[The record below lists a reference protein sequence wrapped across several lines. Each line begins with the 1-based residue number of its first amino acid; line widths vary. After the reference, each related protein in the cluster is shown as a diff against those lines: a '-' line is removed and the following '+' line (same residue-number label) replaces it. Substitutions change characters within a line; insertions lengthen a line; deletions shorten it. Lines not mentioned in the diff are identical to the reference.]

1 MRDREIDDIL
11 KAAAQARPDPD
22 AALVD
27 RIAKTIGDS
36 AVPVRRLP
44 PGWVLAG
51 GLVLISGAL
60 AAGGAAVLG
69 IYGLPKLGGAEI
81 AAIFPA
87 LALLTWFAATLCV
100 EQMTPGSRRRA
111 APGWI
116 VVAGSVA
123 LTALFAALFHDYRTV
138 RFVPAGLVCLTAGLL
153 QAIPAGL
160 AGWLMLRRGFFVNPV
175 SAGLTIGALAGLVG
189 VTMLELHCANFEALH
204 VMVWHT
210 AVLPVSSAAGAMVG
224 WAAHSL
230 SRGRRSTGGSTR

>member
-11 KAAAQARPDPD
+11 KAAAQARPDVD
-22 AALVD
+22 AALVA

-36 AVPVRRLP
+36 ARPARPLP
-44 PGWVLAG
+44 PAWTVTA
-51 GLVLISGAL
+51 GLVVASAAL

-69 IYGLPKLGGAEI
+69 LYGLPKLGGVRI

-87 LALLTWFAATLCV
+87 LVLLTWVAATLCV
-100 EQMTPGSRRRA
+100 DQMTPGARHRA

-116 VVAGSVA
+116 VAGGSVVLA
-123 LTALFAALFHDYRTV
+123 ALFAVLFDDYRTV
-138 RFVPAGLVCLTAGLL
+138 RFVPAGLVCLTAGVL

-160 AGWLMLRRGFFVNPV
+160 AGWLVLRRGFFVNPV
-175 SAGLTIGALAGLVG
+175 SAGLTIGALAGLAG

-210 AVLPVSSAAGAMVG
+210 AVLPVSSAGGAAIG
-224 WAAHSL
+224 WAVGSL
-230 SRGRRSTGGSTR
+230 SRRGRSTGGSA